1 MTVFKIYMK
10 IARKNAGL
18 VMLYMAIF
26 FTLTLLFQNLGGQGA
41 SQEYR
46 AESIAIGVVDEDGG
60 ELAKCLI
67 DTLKRSNKVTV
78 LENDREAL
86 QERLFYGDV
95 RYIVRIP
102 GEFMERCI
110 LGEEDLEATTM
121 PGTYT
126 GSYADQQIS
135 SFINFARVRAAA
147 GFTES
152 ETAQSILAEKTPEV
166 TFLDLR
172 ETGGKE
178 SAVYFYYRYLAFL
191 ILNIMCYVFGYILMG
206 MHRGNITPR
215 LDASALSAKRRNAE
229 CLLASGV
236 LAAGL
241 WLFCTAAAVLLY
253 GKEMMQGPL
262 MGYLLLNSAALVLV
276 AVTIAY
282 LIGNLIKGSTALSGS
297 VNVVSLCMCFLCGVF
312 VDMDYLNS
320 TVRRLAQFFPVYWY
334 ERVNELLAE
343 YGSSIGYVRAD
354 VLQGIG
360 IQLVFAAA
368 FICVTMA
375 VSREKA
381 RRTF

>member
-18 VMLYMAIF
+18 VLLYLTIF
-26 FTLTLLFQNLGGQGA
+26 FTLTILFQKLAGQNA

-46 AESIAIGVVDEDGG
+46 AESISIGVVDEDKG
-60 ELAKCLI
+60 EMADCLI
-67 DTLKRSNKVTV
+67 QVLKRTNKVTV
-78 LENDREAL
+78 LENDKEAL
-86 QERLFYGDV
+86 QEKLFYAEV
-95 RYIVRIP
+95 RYIVWIP
-102 GEFMERCI
+102 EGFTQRCI
-110 LGEEDLEATTM
+110 LGEEELEVTTM

-126 GSYADQQIS
+126 GSYVDQQIS
-135 SFINFARVRAAA
+135 SFVNFARVRAAA

-152 ETAQSILAEKTPEV
+152 EAAQSMLAEKTPEV

-172 ETGGKE
+172 GNGGE
-178 SAVYFYYRYLAFL
+178 ASALSFYYRYLAFL
-191 ILNIMCYVFGYILMG
+191 VLNIMCYVFGYILMG
-206 MHRGNITPR
+206 FRRGYITRR
-215 LDASALSAKRRNAE
+215 LDASALSAKRKNAE

-241 WLFCTAAAVLLY
+241 WLFCTAAALLLY
-253 GKEMMQGPL
+253 GKEMTEGPST
-262 MGYLLLNSAALVLV
+262 GYLLLNSAALVLV
-276 AVTIAY
+276 SVTIAY
-282 LIGNLIKGSTALSGS
+282 LIGSLIKNSAALSGS

-320 TVRRLAQFFPVYWY
+320 TVRRAAQFFPIYWY
-334 ERVNELLAE
+334 ERVNNLLAE
-343 YGSSIGYVRAD
+343 YGASVSYVRAE

-381 RRTF
+381 G